1 MRTLVLNQTNIVAD
15 GQNNK
20 LVYNFPNSVRFR
32 DAYLAVS
39 SISLYYSWFNITSA
53 LGNNTF
59 SYTWVN
65 ASGSTTNVVTI
76 PDGAYEVETLNQYLQ
91 YIFITNGHYLLDSA
105 GQNVYYAEFL
115 INPSRYAVQINT
127 YLFPTA
133 LPSGFTNPSGLTF
146 PAQTFNPSI
155 IIGIPLGLLLGF
167 ATGVTTDQN
176 TNNAFTPASPQTYI
190 AKNAL
195 GTLSYISTSAPNIQP
210 NSSVLISSS
219 GIDNPYASPTSI
231 IYSLTPNVGVG
242 EIINEKPPEFMWN
255 ELIDGTYNQLRLT
268 FLGTNLAPLQLND
281 PAITIILVIAQAD
294 EVKRSTLIEKM
305 R

>member
-1 MRTLVLNQTNIVAD
+1 MRTIVLNQTNIVAD

-20 LVYNFPNSVRFR
+20 LVYNFPNSVRFS

-65 ASGSTTNVVTI
+65 GAITTTTLVTI

-91 YIFITNGHYLLDSA
+91 YIFITNGHYLINSA

-127 YLFPTA
+127 FLVPTT
-133 LPSGFTNPSGLTF
+133 LPSGYSIPSGFTF
-146 PAQTFNPSI
+146 PTNTFNPSI
-155 IIGIPLGLLLGF
+155 IIGTTLGLLLGF
-167 ATGVTTDQN
+167 ATGVTTNQN
-176 TNNAFTPASPQTYI
+176 TSNGYTPPSPQTYI
-190 AKNAL
+190 SKNAL

-219 GIDNPYASPTSI
+219 GINNPYASPTSI

-281 PAITIILVIAQAD
+281 PAITIILVIAQGD
-294 EVKRSTLIEKM
+294 EVKRK
-305 R
+305 

>member
-1 MRTLVLNQTNIVAD
+1 MRTLVLNQNNIVAD

-20 LVYNFPNSVRFR
+20 LVYNFPNSVLFK
-32 DAYLAVS
+32 DAYVAVS

-65 ASGSTTNVVTI
+65 GAITTTTLVTI

-91 YIFITNGHYLLDSA
+91 YIFITNGHYLIDSA

-127 YLFPTA
+127 YLVPTS
-133 LPSGFTNPSGLTF
+133 LPSGYSIPSGFTF
-146 PAQTFNPSI
+146 PTNTFNPSI
-155 IIGIPLGLLLGF
+155 IIGTTLGLLLGF
-167 ATGVTTDQN
+167 ATGVTTNQN
-176 TNNAFTPASPQTYI
+176 TSNGFTPPSPQTYV

-210 NSSVLISSS
+210 NSSVLVSSS
-219 GIDNPYASPTSI
+219 GVNNPYASPTSI
-231 IYSLTPNVGVG
+231 IYSISPSVGVG
-242 EIINEKPPEFMWN
+242 EIISEKPPEFMWN

-268 FLGTNLAPLQLND
+268 LLGTNLAPIQIND
-281 PAITIILVIAQAD
+281 PAMTIVLVIAQED
-294 EVKRSTLIEKM
+294 EVKSFSKFK
-305 R
+305 